1 LSLVVVDLT
10 VIDVCYLAVHDH
22 DVEIETTKREI
33 LHQQRTHEQLVNLRD
48 RLEHEL
54 VWVEENLNKMKL
66 EREQLQERFTL
77 LSKSLTQTDNE
88 GKKLDT
94 VNKQHTQEAESL
106 LQSLQ
111 IVMLERHKMQEEVQ
125 LIHSTQT
132 NISKVAHLSA
142 VLSCTEY

>member
-1 LSLVVVDLT
+1 LVVVDLT

-111 IVMLERHKMQEEVQ
+111 IVMLERQKMQEEVQ

>member
-1 LSLVVVDLT
+1 
-10 VIDVCYLAVHDH
+10 
-22 DVEIETTKREI
+22 
-33 LHQQRTHEQLVNLRD
+33 
-48 RLEHEL
+48 

-111 IVMLERHKMQEEVQ
+111 IVMLERQKMQEEVQ

-132 NISKVAHLSA
+132 NISKVDHLSA